1 MASTLS
7 GAIET
12 APVAS
17 LHPVGSASPAD
28 FPVPGGRE
36 EEWRFTPLRR
46 LRALHNE
53 APLGM
58 AGVTIE
64 ATAAPETLV
73 HWAERHGATPSA
85 STFLPANRVSAR
97 AYAAAEPVLVVT
109 VPKEAEAT
117 APVYL
122 RVTGTG
128 LVEGAATAGHIVI
141 DVQDFGR
148 ATVVI

>member
-7 GAIET
+7 GAVET

-17 LHPVGSASPAD
+17 LHPVGSADPAD

-53 APLGM
+53 APLTP

-64 ATAAPETLV
+64 WTAAPEAHV
-73 HWAERHGATPSA
+73 DWAERDLASPPA

-97 AYAAAEPVLVVT
+97 AYAASERALVVT
-109 VPKEAEAT
+109 VPKEAEAS

-128 LVEGAATAGHIVI
+128 GVQENGASAAHL
-141 DVQDFGR
+141 
-148 ATVVI
+148 